1 MEDRHHEKPP
11 DRLQSQVP
19 YSTSFSIIWNFSDH
33 VFSDHL
39 INIILIFKWWF
50 RFKPSGKR
58 IIIIV
63 SPQKCNTLNR
73 KHFPMILKSIRFR
86 SNYTVHVKYI
96 LNQESKDKP
105 ELHGHRQ
112 SCPQTTVVCTLSA
125 DTLPTQTYYHFKN
138 ADTEQ
143 TQTFK
148 YFKSADT
155 QQTQTHIS
163 SD

>member
-86 SNYTVHVKYI
+86 SNYTVHIKYI
-96 LNQESKDKP
+96 LNQESNDKP
-105 ELHGHRQ
+105 IIEMENLVFFESQPFINASLIHPAEIFQQIFILVIQHSVPCMRHF
-112 SCPQTTVVCTLSA
+112 V
-125 DTLPTQTYYHFKN
+125 YYKKWY
-138 ADTEQ
+138 Q
-143 TQTFK
+143 GVK
-148 YFKSADT
+148 
-155 QQTQTHIS
+155 
-163 SD
+163 